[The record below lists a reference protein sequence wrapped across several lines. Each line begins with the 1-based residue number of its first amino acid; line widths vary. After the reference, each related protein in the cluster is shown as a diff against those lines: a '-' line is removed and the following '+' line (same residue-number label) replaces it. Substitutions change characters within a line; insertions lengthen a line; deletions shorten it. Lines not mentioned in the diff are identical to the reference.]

1 MKQPK
6 AEIYKVGWRGTVVI
20 SERLCKSSGITKGSF
35 VVVQEIEEGILVY
48 PAAPIFR
55 EIRHRPSGFLGIDDG
70 TLADYSRV
78 IWERK
83 KQPKPPTHDGKE
95 DQ

>member
-1 MKQPK
+1 MQQQL
-6 AEIYKVGWRGTVVI
+6 AVVTRVCRRGTVVI
-20 SERLCKSSGITKGSF
+20 PARLCKRSNICRGSY
-35 VVVQEIEEGILVY
+35 VVAQEIEEGILVY
-48 PAAPIFR
+48 PAEPVFR

-70 TLADYSRV
+70 ALADYSRV